1 MLSATRKTV
10 TQGLT
15 GAMMAILITA
25 TPTMA
30 QTEKDVIMMPPK
42 ANKIPHVMT
51 EHGDSRTDNYYWL
64 RDDARKDKQVIDYL
78 KAENAYTESVMA
90 AGKTLENTLYNE
102 MVERMAQNDASVPY
116 DYNGYTYQTIY
127 QEGKDFPIYQRKP
140 IGSDGEW
147 EILVDGNERAKGY
160 EFYQLGDLAISPDN
174 KRIAI
179 AEDKEGRRNYT
190 VAYKD
195 LTDKTW
201 QENVLTNISANLVWA
216 NDSQTLFYVD
226 KDPQT
231 LLPYQIYRHQYG
243 SDRKQDVKIF
253 EENDDRFYTW
263 MEKSKSED
271 YILVTIASSTTSTTS
286 EYRLIDANAPEKPM
300 VVFSPRQE
308 GREYYID
315 HFKGEF
321 YIRSNHES
329 ELYGLYK
336 TASIDAPWQTVIA
349 PQPEVD
355 LESFELF
362 NRWLVLEE
370 RKQGLV
376 SLRQIDWKT
385 GQSTNIIFDD
395 PVYMAW
401 LSVNPQA
408 DSEEL
413 RFGYTSMTTPS
424 STYQWNMQTKEKQLL
439 KQQEVKGFKHDLYE
453 SERIWVKA
461 QDGVE
466 VPVSLVYRKD
476 LFKKGEN
483 PILIYGYGSYGS
495 SIDPSFSSARLSL
508 LDRGFVYAI
517 VHVRGGGEL
526 GKRWYNQGKMEHKVN
541 SFTDFIDATKYL
553 INQGYGAPKHVYAM
567 GGSAGGLLMGA
578 VINMAPE
585 LYRGVVAQVPFV
597 DVLTT
602 MLDASIPLTTG
613 EYEEWGDPADKDV
626 YFRLKSYSPYD
637 NVEAKAYPHLLVT
650 TGLHDSQVQYW
661 EPAKW
666 VAKLRELKTDNNL
679 LLLETDMSAGHGGK
693 SGRFNRLRDT
703 AREYAFILMLEQP
716 DIYFKTQNIK

>member
-1 MLSATRKTV
+1 MLVATKKRMTLQLTSVIMALLISATPA
-10 TQGLT
+10 L
-15 GAMMAILITA
+15 
-25 TPTMA
+25 A
-30 QTEKDVIMMPPK
+30 QNQKDSLVMPPK
-42 ANKIPHVMT
+42 ANKVPHVMT
-51 EHGDSRTDNYYWL
+51 EHGDTRTDNYYWL
-64 RDDARKDKQVIDYL
+64 RDDSRKDPNVLDYL
-78 KAENAYTESVMA
+78 NAENAYTESVMKE
-90 AGKTLENTLYNE
+90 GKALEETLFNE
-102 MVERMAQNDASVPY
+102 MVSRMAQNDESVPY
-116 DYNGYTYQTIY
+116 IYNGYTYRTIY

-140 IGSDGEW
+140 VNSEGEW
-147 EILVDGNERAKGY
+147 EVLVDGNERAKGH
-160 EFYQLGDLAISPDN
+160 EFYQLGDLTISPDN

-179 AEDKEGRRNYT
+179 AEDKEGRRNYN

-195 LTDKTW
+195 LSDNTW
-201 QENVLTNISANLVWA
+201 KENVLTNISANLVWA
-216 NDSQTLFYVD
+216 NDSKTLFYVD

-243 SDRKQDVKIF
+243 TDRKQDVKIF

-263 MEKSKSED
+263 MGKSKSED
-271 YILVTIASSTTSTTS
+271 YILVSIESSTTSES
-286 EYRLIDANAPEKPM
+286 RLIDANAPEKPM
-300 VVFSPRQE
+300 VIFSARQE
-308 GREYYID
+308 GREYDID
-315 HFKGEF
+315 HFNGEF

-329 ELYGLYK
+329 ELFGLYK
-336 TASIDAPWQTVIA
+336 TVSIDKPWETVIA
-349 PQPEVD
+349 PQKEVD
-355 LESFELF
+355 LEGFDLF
-362 NRWLVLEE
+362 NRWLVVEE

-385 GQSTNIIFDD
+385 GQSTNVTFDD

-401 LSVNPQA
+401 LGFNPQA

-424 STYQWNMQTKEKQLL
+424 STYQWNMQTHQKQLL
-439 KQQEVKGFKHDLYE
+439 KQQEVKGFERNLYE

-495 SIDPSFSSARLSL
+495 SIDPSFSSPRLSL

-553 INQGYGAPKHVYAM
+553 IAKGYGAPKHVYAM

-578 VINMAPE
+578 VVNMAPE
-585 LYRGVVAQVPFV
+585 LYRGVVSQVPFV
-597 DVLTT
+597 DVVTT

-613 EYEEWGDPADKDV
+613 EYEEWGNPADKDV

-637 NVEAKAYPHLLVT
+637 NVVAKAYPHLLVT

-679 LLLETDMSAGHGGK
+679 LLLETNMSAGHGGK

-703 AREYAFILMLEQP
+703 AKEYAFILMLEQP
-716 DIYFKTQNIK
+716 EVYFKAQNIK

>member
-10 TQGLT
+10 TQRLT

-147 EILVDGNERAKGY
+147 EILVDGNERAKGH

-271 YILVTIASSTTSTTS
+271 YILVTIASSTTS

>member
-1 MLSATRKTV
+1 MLIATKKRMTLKLTSAIMALLISATPA
-10 TQGLT
+10 L
-15 GAMMAILITA
+15 
-25 TPTMA
+25 A
-30 QTEKDVIMMPPK
+30 QNQKDSLVMPPK
-42 ANKIPHVMT
+42 ANKVPHVMT
-51 EHGDSRTDNYYWL
+51 DHGDTRTDNYYWL
-64 RDDARKDKQVIDYL
+64 RDDSRKDPKVLDYL
-78 KAENAYTESVMA
+78 NAENAYTESVMKE
-90 AGKTLENTLYNE
+90 GKALEETLFNE
-102 MVERMAQNDASVPY
+102 MVSRMAQNDESVPY
-116 DYNGYTYQTIY
+116 IYNGYTYRTIY

-140 IGSDGEW
+140 VNSEGEW
-147 EILVDGNERAKGY
+147 EVLVDGNERAKGH
-160 EFYQLGDLAISPDN
+160 EFYQLGDLTISPDN

-179 AEDKEGRRNYT
+179 AEDKEGRRNYN
-190 VAYKD
+190 VAYKALSD
-195 LTDKTW
+195 NTW
-201 QENVLTNISANLVWA
+201 KENVLTNISANLVWA
-216 NDSQTLFYVD
+216 NDSKTLFYVD

-243 SDRKQDVKIF
+243 TDRKQDVKIF

-263 MEKSKSED
+263 IGKSKSED
-271 YILVTIASSTTSTTS
+271 YILVSIESSTTSES
-286 EYRLIDANAPEKPM
+286 RLIDANAPEKPM
-300 VVFSPRQE
+300 VIFSARQE
-308 GREYYID
+308 GREYDID
-315 HFKGEF
+315 HFNGEF

-329 ELYGLYK
+329 ELFGLYK
-336 TASIDAPWQTVIA
+336 TASIDKPWETVIA
-349 PQPEVD
+349 PQKEVD
-355 LESFELF
+355 LEGFDLF
-362 NRWLVLEE
+362 NRWLVVEE

-385 GQSTNIIFDD
+385 GQSTNVTFDD

-401 LSVNPQA
+401 LGFNPQA

-424 STYQWNMQTKEKQLL
+424 STYQWNMQTHQKQLL
-439 KQQEVKGFKHDLYE
+439 KQQEVKGFERDLYE

-495 SIDPSFSSARLSL
+495 SIDPSFSSPRLSL
-508 LDRGFVYAI
+508 LDRGFVYAL

-541 SFTDFIDATKYL
+541 TFTDFIDATKYL
-553 INQGYGAPKHVYAM
+553 IAEGYGAPKHVYAM

-578 VINMAPE
+578 VVNMAPE
-585 LYRGVVAQVPFV
+585 LYRGVVSQVPFV

-613 EYEEWGDPADKDV
+613 EYEEWGNPADKDV

-637 NVEAKAYPHLLVT
+637 NVVAKAYPHLLVT

-679 LLLETDMSAGHGGK
+679 LLLDTNMSAGHGGK

-703 AREYAFILMLEQP
+703 AKEYAFILMLEQP
-716 DIYFKTQNIK
+716 EVYFKAQNIK

>member
-1 MLSATRKTV
+1 MLIATKKRMTLKLTSAIMALLISATPA
-10 TQGLT
+10 L
-15 GAMMAILITA
+15 
-25 TPTMA
+25 A
-30 QTEKDVIMMPPK
+30 QNQKDSLVMPPK

-51 EHGDSRTDNYYWL
+51 AHGDTRTDNYYWL
-64 RDDARKDKQVIDYL
+64 RDDSRKDPKVFDYL
-78 KAENAYTESVMA
+78 NAENAYTESVMKEGNA
-90 AGKTLENTLYNE
+90 LEETLFNE
-102 MVERMAQNDASVPY
+102 MVSRMAQNDESVPY
-116 DYNGYTYQTIY
+116 IYNGYTYRTIY
-127 QEGKDFPIYQRKP
+127 QEGNDFPIYQRKP
-140 IGSDGEW
+140 VNSEGEW
-147 EILVDGNERAKGY
+147 EVLVDGNERAKGH
-160 EFYQLGDLAISPDN
+160 EFYQLGDLTISPDN

-179 AEDKEGRRNYT
+179 AEDKEGRRNYN

-195 LTDKTW
+195 LSDNAWK
-201 QENVLTNISANLVWA
+201 ENVLTNISANLVWA
-216 NDSQTLFYVD
+216 NDSKTLFYVD

-243 SDRKQDVKIF
+243 TDRKQDVKIF

-263 MEKSKSED
+263 MGKSKSED
-271 YILVTIASSTTSTTS
+271 YILVSIESSTTSES
-286 EYRLIDANAPEKPM
+286 RLIDANAPEKPM
-300 VVFSPRQE
+300 VVFSARQE
-308 GREYYID
+308 GREYDID
-315 HFKGEF
+315 HFNGEF

-329 ELYGLYK
+329 ELFGLYK
-336 TASIDAPWQTVIA
+336 TASIDKPWETVIA
-349 PQPEVD
+349 PQKDVD
-355 LESFELF
+355 LEGFDLF
-362 NRWLVLEE
+362 NRWLVVEE

-385 GQSTNIIFDD
+385 GQSTYVTFDD

-401 LSVNPQA
+401 LGFNPQA

-424 STYQWNMQTKEKQLL
+424 STYQWDMQTHQKQLL
-439 KQQEVKGFKHDLYE
+439 KQQEVKGFERDLYE

-495 SIDPSFSSARLSL
+495 SIDPSFSSPRLSL

-541 SFTDFIDATKYL
+541 TFTDFIDATKYL
-553 INQGYGAPKHVYAM
+553 IAKGYGAPKHVYAM

-578 VINMAPE
+578 VVNMAPE
-585 LYRGVVAQVPFV
+585 LYRGVVSQVPFV
-597 DVLTT
+597 DVVTT

-613 EYEEWGDPADKDV
+613 EYEEWGDPADKEV

-637 NVEAKAYPHLLVT
+637 NVVAKDYPHLLVT

-679 LLLETDMSAGHGGK
+679 LLLDTNMSAGHGGK

-703 AREYAFILMLEQP
+703 AKEYAFILMLEQP
-716 DIYFKTQNIK
+716 DVYFKTQNIK

>member
-1 MLSATRKTV
+1 MLIATKKWMTLKLTSAIMALVISATPA
-10 TQGLT
+10 L
-15 GAMMAILITA
+15 
-25 TPTMA
+25 A
-30 QTEKDVIMMPPK
+30 QNQKDSLVMPPK
-42 ANKIPHVMT
+42 ANKVPHVMT
-51 EHGDSRTDNYYWL
+51 DHGDTRTDNYYWL
-64 RDDARKDKQVIDYL
+64 RDDSRKDPKVLDYL
-78 KAENAYTESVMA
+78 NAENAYTESVMKE
-90 AGKTLENTLYNE
+90 GKALEETLFNE
-102 MVERMAQNDASVPY
+102 MVSRMAQNDESVPY
-116 DYNGYTYQTIY
+116 IYNGYTYRTIY

-140 IGSDGEW
+140 VNSEGEW
-147 EILVDGNERAKGY
+147 EVLVDGNERAKGH
-160 EFYQLGDLAISPDN
+160 EFYQLGDLTISPDN

-179 AEDKEGRRNYT
+179 AEDKEGRRNYN

-195 LTDKTW
+195 LSDNAWK
-201 QENVLTNISANLVWA
+201 ENVLTNISANLVWA
-216 NDSQTLFYVD
+216 NDSKTLFYVD

-243 SDRKQDVKIF
+243 TDRKQDVKIF

-263 MEKSKSED
+263 MGKSKSED
-271 YILVTIASSTTSTTS
+271 YILVSIESSTTSES
-286 EYRLIDANAPEKPM
+286 RLIDANEPEKPM
-300 VVFSPRQE
+300 VIFSARQE
-308 GREYYID
+308 GREYDID
-315 HFKGEF
+315 HFNGEF

-329 ELYGLYK
+329 ELFGLYK
-336 TASIDAPWQTVIA
+336 TASIDKPWETVIA
-349 PQPEVD
+349 PQKEVD
-355 LESFELF
+355 LEGFDLF
-362 NRWLVLEE
+362 NRWLVVEE

-385 GQSTNIIFDD
+385 GQSTNVTFDD

-401 LSVNPQA
+401 LGFNPQA

-424 STYQWNMQTKEKQLL
+424 STYQWNMQTHQKQLL
-439 KQQEVKGFKHDLYE
+439 KQQEVKGFERNLYE

-461 QDGVE
+461 QDGVD

-495 SIDPSFSSARLSL
+495 SIDPSFSSPRLSL

-541 SFTDFIDATKYL
+541 TFTDFIDATKYL
-553 INQGYGAPKHVYAM
+553 IAKGYGAPKHVYAM

-578 VINMAPE
+578 VVNMAPE
-585 LYRGVVAQVPFV
+585 LYRGVVSQVPFV
-597 DVLTT
+597 DVVTT

-613 EYEEWGDPADKDV
+613 EYEEWGNPADKDV

-637 NVEAKAYPHLLVT
+637 NVVAKAYPHLLVT

-679 LLLETDMSAGHGGK
+679 LLLETNMSAGHGGK

-703 AREYAFILMLEQP
+703 AKEYAFILMLEQP
-716 DIYFKTQNIK
+716 EVYFKAQNIK

>member
-1 MLSATRKTV
+1 MLVATKKRMTLQLTSVIMALLISATPA
-10 TQGLT
+10 L
-15 GAMMAILITA
+15 
-25 TPTMA
+25 A
-30 QTEKDVIMMPPK
+30 QNQKDSLVMPPK
-42 ANKIPHVMT
+42 ANKVPHVMT
-51 EHGDSRTDNYYWL
+51 EHGDTRTDNYYWL
-64 RDDARKDKQVIDYL
+64 RDDSRKDPNVLDYL
-78 KAENAYTESVMA
+78 NAENAYTESVMKE
-90 AGKTLENTLYNE
+90 GKALEETLFNE
-102 MVERMAQNDASVPY
+102 MVSRMAQNDESVPY
-116 DYNGYTYQTIY
+116 IYNGYTYRTIY

-140 IGSDGEW
+140 VNSEGEW
-147 EILVDGNERAKGY
+147 EVLVDGNERAKGH
-160 EFYQLGDLAISPDN
+160 EFYQLGDLTISPDN

-179 AEDKEGRRNYT
+179 AEDKEGRRNYN

-195 LTDKTW
+195 LSDNTW
-201 QENVLTNISANLVWA
+201 KENVLTNISANLVWA
-216 NDSQTLFYVD
+216 NDSKTLFYVD

-243 SDRKQDVKIF
+243 TDRKQDVKIF

-263 MEKSKSED
+263 MGKSKSED
-271 YILVTIASSTTSTTS
+271 YILVSIESSTTSES
-286 EYRLIDANAPEKPM
+286 RLIDANAPEKPM
-300 VVFSPRQE
+300 VIFSARQE
-308 GREYYID
+308 GREYDID
-315 HFKGEF
+315 HFNGEF

-329 ELYGLYK
+329 ELFGLYK
-336 TASIDAPWQTVIA
+336 TASIDKPWETVIA
-349 PQPEVD
+349 PQKEVD
-355 LESFELF
+355 LEGFDLF
-362 NRWLVLEE
+362 NRWLVVEE

-385 GQSTNIIFDD
+385 GQSTNVTFDD

-401 LSVNPQA
+401 LGFNPQA

-424 STYQWNMQTKEKQLL
+424 STYQWNMQTHQKQLL
-439 KQQEVKGFKHDLYE
+439 KQQEVKGFERNLYE

-495 SIDPSFSSARLSL
+495 SIDPSFSSPRLSL

-541 SFTDFIDATKYL
+541 TFTDFIDATKYL
-553 INQGYGAPKHVYAM
+553 IAKGYGAPKHVYAM
-567 GGSAGGLLMGA
+567 GGSAGGLLMG
-578 VINMAPE
+578 VVVNMAPE
-585 LYRGVVAQVPFV
+585 LYRGVVSQVPFV
-597 DVLTT
+597 DVVTT

-613 EYEEWGDPADKDV
+613 EYEEWGNPADKDV

-637 NVEAKAYPHLLVT
+637 NVVAKAYPHLLVT

-679 LLLETDMSAGHGGK
+679 LLLETNMSAGHGGK

-703 AREYAFILMLEQP
+703 AKEYAFILMLEQP
-716 DIYFKTQNIK
+716 EVYFKAQNIK

>member
-1 MLSATRKTV
+1 MLVATKKRMTLQLTSAIIALLISTTPALAQNQKDSLV
-10 TQGLT
+10 T
-15 GAMMAILITA
+15 
-25 TPTMA
+25 
-30 QTEKDVIMMPPK
+30 PPK
-42 ANKIPHVMT
+42 ANKVPHVMT
-51 EHGDSRTDNYYWL
+51 EHGDTRTDNYYWL
-64 RDDARKDKQVIDYL
+64 RDDSRKDPKVLDYL
-78 KAENAYTESVMA
+78 NAENAYTESVMKE
-90 AGKTLENTLYNE
+90 GKALEETLFNE
-102 MVERMAQNDASVPY
+102 MVSRMAQNDESVPY
-116 DYNGYTYQTIY
+116 IYNGYTYRTIY

-140 IGSDGEW
+140 VNSESEW
-147 EILVDGNERAKGY
+147 EVLVDGNERAKGH
-160 EFYQLGDLAISPDN
+160 EFYQLGDLTISPDN
-174 KRIAI
+174 RRIAI
-179 AEDKEGRRNYT
+179 AEDKEGRRNYN

-195 LTDKTW
+195 LSDNTW
-201 QENVLTNISANLVWA
+201 KENVLTNISANLVWA
-216 NDSQTLFYVD
+216 NDSKTLFYVD

-243 SDRKQDVKIF
+243 TDRKQDVKIF

-263 MEKSKSED
+263 MGKSKSED
-271 YILVTIASSTTSTTS
+271 YILVSIESSTTSES
-286 EYRLIDANAPEKPM
+286 RLIDANAPEKPM
-300 VVFSPRQE
+300 VIFSARQE
-308 GREYYID
+308 GREYDID
-315 HFKGEF
+315 HFNGEF

-329 ELYGLYK
+329 ELFGLYK
-336 TASIDAPWQTVIA
+336 TASIDKPWKTVIA
-349 PQPEVD
+349 PQKDVD
-355 LESFELF
+355 LEGFDLF
-362 NRWLVLEE
+362 NRWLVVEE

-385 GQSTNIIFDD
+385 GQSTNVTFDD

-401 LSVNPQA
+401 LGFNPQA

-424 STYQWNMQTKEKQLL
+424 STYQWNMQTHQKKLL
-439 KQQEVKGFKHDLYE
+439 KQQEVKGFERDLYE

-495 SIDPSFSSARLSL
+495 SIDPSFSSPRLSL

-541 SFTDFIDATKYL
+541 TFTDFIDATKYL
-553 INQGYGAPKHVYAM
+553 IAEGYGAPKHVYAM

-578 VINMAPE
+578 VVNMAPE
-585 LYRGVVAQVPFV
+585 LYRGVVSQVPFV
-597 DVLTT
+597 DVVTT

-613 EYEEWGDPADKDV
+613 EYEEWGNPADKDV

-637 NVEAKAYPHLLVT
+637 NVVAKAYPHLLVT

-679 LLLETDMSAGHGGK
+679 LLLDTNMSAGHGGK

-703 AREYAFILMLEQP
+703 AKEYAFILMLEQP
-716 DIYFKTQNIK
+716 EVYFKTQNIK

>member
-1 MLSATRKTV
+1 MLIATKKWMTLKLTSAIMALLISATPA
-10 TQGLT
+10 L
-15 GAMMAILITA
+15 
-25 TPTMA
+25 A
-30 QTEKDVIMMPPK
+30 QNQKDSLVMPPK
-42 ANKIPHVMT
+42 ANKVPHVMT
-51 EHGDSRTDNYYWL
+51 DHGDTRTDNYYWL
-64 RDDARKDKQVIDYL
+64 RDDSRKDPKVLDYL
-78 KAENAYTESVMA
+78 NAENAYTESVMKE
-90 AGKTLENTLYNE
+90 GKALEETLFNE
-102 MVERMAQNDASVPY
+102 MVSRMAQNDESVPY
-116 DYNGYTYQTIY
+116 IYNGYTYRTIY

-140 IGSDGEW
+140 VNSEGEW
-147 EILVDGNERAKGY
+147 EVLVDGNERAKGH
-160 EFYQLGDLAISPDN
+160 EFYQLGDLTISPDN

-179 AEDKEGRRNYT
+179 AEDKEGRRNYN

-195 LTDKTW
+195 LSDNTW
-201 QENVLTNISANLVWA
+201 KENVLTNISANLVWA
-216 NDSQTLFYVD
+216 NDSKTLFYVD

-243 SDRKQDVKIF
+243 TDRKQDVKIF

-263 MEKSKSED
+263 MGKSKSED
-271 YILVTIASSTTSTTS
+271 YILVSIESSTTSES
-286 EYRLIDANAPEKPM
+286 RLIDANAPEKPM
-300 VVFSPRQE
+300 VIFSARQE
-308 GREYYID
+308 GREYDID
-315 HFKGEF
+315 HFNGEF

-329 ELYGLYK
+329 ELFGLYK
-336 TASIDAPWQTVIA
+336 TASIDKPWETVIA
-349 PQPEVD
+349 PQKDVD
-355 LESFELF
+355 LEGFDLF
-362 NRWLVLEE
+362 NRWLVVEE

-385 GQSTNIIFDD
+385 GQSTNVTFDD

-401 LSVNPQA
+401 LGFNPQA

-424 STYQWNMQTKEKQLL
+424 STYQWNMQTHQKQLL
-439 KQQEVKGFKHDLYE
+439 KQQEVKGFERDLYE
-453 SERIWVKA
+453 SERTWVKA

-495 SIDPSFSSARLSL
+495 SIDPSFSSPRLSL

-541 SFTDFIDATKYL
+541 TFTDFIDATKYL
-553 INQGYGAPKHVYAM
+553 IANGYGAPKHVYAM

-578 VINMAPE
+578 VVNMAPE
-585 LYRGVVAQVPFV
+585 LYCGVVSQVPFV
-597 DVLTT
+597 DVVTT

-613 EYEEWGDPADKDV
+613 EYEEWGNPADKEV

-637 NVEAKAYPHLLVT
+637 NVVAKAYPHLLVT

-679 LLLETDMSAGHGGK
+679 LLLDTNMSAGHGGK

-703 AREYAFILMLEQP
+703 AKEYAFILMLEQP
-716 DIYFKTQNIK
+716 EVYFKAQNIK

>member
-51 EHGDSRTDNYYWL
+51 DHGDSRTDNYYWL

-147 EILVDGNERAKGY
+147 EILVDGNERAKGH

-271 YILVTIASSTTSTTS
+271 YILVTIASSTTS

-370 RKQGLV
+370 RKQGLE

>member
-51 EHGDSRTDNYYWL
+51 DHGDSRTDNYYWL

-147 EILVDGNERAKGY
+147 EILVDGNERAKGH

-271 YILVTIASSTTSTTS
+271 YILVTIASSTTS

-336 TASIDAPWQTVIA
+336 TASIDVPWQTVIA

>member
-1 MLSATRKTV
+1 MLIATKKRMTLKLTSAIMALLISATPA
-10 TQGLT
+10 L
-15 GAMMAILITA
+15 
-25 TPTMA
+25 A
-30 QTEKDVIMMPPK
+30 QNQKDSLVMPPK
-42 ANKIPHVMT
+42 ANKVPHVMT
-51 EHGDSRTDNYYWL
+51 DHGDTRTDNYYWL
-64 RDDARKDKQVIDYL
+64 RDDSRKDPKVLDYL
-78 KAENAYTESVMA
+78 NAENAYTESVMKE
-90 AGKTLENTLYNE
+90 GKALEETLFNE
-102 MVERMAQNDASVPY
+102 MVSRMAQNDESVPY
-116 DYNGYTYQTIY
+116 IYNGYTYRTIY

-140 IGSDGEW
+140 VNSEGEW
-147 EILVDGNERAKGY
+147 EVLVDGNERAKGH
-160 EFYQLGDLAISPDN
+160 EFYQLGDLTISPDN

-179 AEDKEGRRNYT
+179 AEDKEGRRNYN
-190 VAYKD
+190 VAYKALSD
-195 LTDKTW
+195 NTW
-201 QENVLTNISANLVWA
+201 KENVLTNISANLVWA
-216 NDSQTLFYVD
+216 NDSKTLFYVD

-243 SDRKQDVKIF
+243 TDRKQDVKIF

-263 MEKSKSED
+263 MGKSKSED
-271 YILVTIASSTTSTTS
+271 YILVSIESSTTSES
-286 EYRLIDANAPEKPM
+286 RLIDANAPEKPM
-300 VVFSPRQE
+300 VIFSARQE
-308 GREYYID
+308 GREYDID
-315 HFKGEF
+315 HFNGEF

-329 ELYGLYK
+329 ELFGLYK
-336 TASIDAPWQTVIA
+336 TSSIDKPWETVIA
-349 PQPEVD
+349 PQKEVD
-355 LESFELF
+355 LEGFDLF
-362 NRWLVLEE
+362 NRWLVVEE

-385 GQSTNIIFDD
+385 GQSTNVTFDD

-401 LSVNPQA
+401 LGFNPQA

-424 STYQWNMQTKEKQLL
+424 STYQWNMQTHQKQLL
-439 KQQEVKGFKHDLYE
+439 KQQEVKGFERDLYE

-495 SIDPSFSSARLSL
+495 SIDPSFSSPRLSL
-508 LDRGFVYAI
+508 LDRGFVYAL

-541 SFTDFIDATKYL
+541 TFTDFIDATKYL
-553 INQGYGAPKHVYAM
+553 IAEGYGAPKHVYAM

-578 VINMAPE
+578 VVNMAPE
-585 LYRGVVAQVPFV
+585 LYRGVVSQVPFV

-613 EYEEWGDPADKDV
+613 EYEEWGNPADKDV

-637 NVEAKAYPHLLVT
+637 NVVAKAYPHLLVT

-679 LLLETDMSAGHGGK
+679 LLLDTNMSAGHGGK

-703 AREYAFILMLEQP
+703 AKEYAFILMLEQP
-716 DIYFKTQNIK
+716 EVYFKAQNIK

>member
-1 MLSATRKTV
+1 MLIATKKRMTLKLTSAIMALLISATPV
-10 TQGLT
+10 L
-15 GAMMAILITA
+15 
-25 TPTMA
+25 A
-30 QTEKDVIMMPPK
+30 QNQKDSLVMPPK
-42 ANKIPHVMT
+42 ANKVPHVMT
-51 EHGDSRTDNYYWL
+51 DHGDTRTDNYYWL
-64 RDDARKDKQVIDYL
+64 RDDSRKDPNVLDYL
-78 KAENAYTESVMA
+78 NAENAYTESVMKE
-90 AGKTLENTLYNE
+90 GKALEETLFNE
-102 MVERMAQNDASVPY
+102 MVSRMAQNDESVPY
-116 DYNGYTYQTIY
+116 IYNGYTYRTIY

-140 IGSDGEW
+140 VNSEGEW
-147 EILVDGNERAKGY
+147 EVLVDGNERAKGH
-160 EFYQLGDLAISPDN
+160 EFYQLGDLTISPDN

-179 AEDKEGRRNYT
+179 AEDKEGRRNYN

-195 LTDKTW
+195 LSDNTW
-201 QENVLTNISANLVWA
+201 KENVLTNISANLVWA
-216 NDSQTLFYVD
+216 NDSKTLFYVD

-243 SDRKQDVKIF
+243 TDRKQDVKIF

-263 MEKSKSED
+263 MGKSKSED
-271 YILVTIASSTTSTTS
+271 YILVSIESSTTSES
-286 EYRLIDANAPEKPM
+286 RLIDANAPEKPM
-300 VVFSPRQE
+300 VIFSARQE
-308 GREYYID
+308 GREYDID
-315 HFKGEF
+315 HFNGEF

-329 ELYGLYK
+329 ELFGLYK
-336 TASIDAPWQTVIA
+336 TASIDKPWETVIA
-349 PQPEVD
+349 PQKEVD
-355 LESFELF
+355 LEGFDLF
-362 NRWLVLEE
+362 NRWLVVEE

-385 GQSTNIIFDD
+385 GQSTNVTFDD

-401 LSVNPQA
+401 LGFNPQA

-424 STYQWNMQTKEKQLL
+424 STYQWNMQTHQKQLL
-439 KQQEVKGFKHDLYE
+439 KQQEVKGFERDLYE

-461 QDGVE
+461 QDGVD

-495 SIDPSFSSARLSL
+495 SIDPSFSSPRLSL

-541 SFTDFIDATKYL
+541 TFTDFIDATKYL
-553 INQGYGAPKHVYAM
+553 IAKGYGAPKHVYAM

-578 VINMAPE
+578 VVNMAPE
-585 LYRGVVAQVPFV
+585 LYRGVVSQVPFV
-597 DVLTT
+597 DVVTT

-613 EYEEWGDPADKDV
+613 EYEEWGNPADKDV

-637 NVEAKAYPHLLVT
+637 NVVAKAYPHLLVT

-679 LLLETDMSAGHGGK
+679 LLLDTNMSAGHGGK

-703 AREYAFILMLEQP
+703 AKEYAFILMLEQP
-716 DIYFKTQNIK
+716 EVYFKAQNIK

>member
-51 EHGDSRTDNYYWL
+51 EHGDTRTDNYYWL

-147 EILVDGNERAKGY
+147 EILVDGNERAKGH

-271 YILVTIASSTTSTTS
+271 YILVTIASSTTS

>member
-147 EILVDGNERAKGY
+147 KILVDGNERAKGY

-271 YILVTIASSTTSTTS
+271 YILVTIASSTTS

>member
-1 MLSATRKTV
+1 MLIATKKRMTLKLTSAIIALLISATPV
-10 TQGLT
+10 L
-15 GAMMAILITA
+15 
-25 TPTMA
+25 A
-30 QTEKDVIMMPPK
+30 QNQKDSLVMPPK
-42 ANKIPHVMT
+42 ANKVPHVMT
-51 EHGDSRTDNYYWL
+51 EHGDTRTDNYYWL
-64 RDDARKDKQVIDYL
+64 RDDSRKDPKVLDYL
-78 KAENAYTESVMA
+78 NAENAYTESVMKE
-90 AGKTLENTLYNE
+90 GKALEETLFNE
-102 MVERMAQNDASVPY
+102 MVSRMAQNDESVPY
-116 DYNGYTYQTIY
+116 IYNGYTYRTIY

-140 IGSDGEW
+140 VNSDSEW
-147 EILVDGNERAKGY
+147 EVLVDGNERAKGH
-160 EFYQLGDLAISPDN
+160 EFYQLGDLTISPDN

-179 AEDKEGRRNYT
+179 AEDKEGRRNYN

-195 LTDKTW
+195 LSDNTW
-201 QENVLTNISANLVWA
+201 KENVLTHISANLVWA
-216 NDSQTLFYVD
+216 NDSKTLFYVD

-243 SDRKQDVKIF
+243 TDRKQDIKIF

-263 MEKSKSED
+263 ISKSKSED
-271 YILVTIASSTTSTTS
+271 YILVSIESSTTSES
-286 EYRLIDANAPEKPM
+286 RLIDANAPEKPM
-300 VVFSPRQE
+300 VIFSARQE
-308 GREYYID
+308 GREYDID
-315 HFKGEF
+315 HFNGEF

-329 ELYGLYK
+329 ELFGLYK
-336 TASIDAPWQTVIA
+336 TASIDKPWETVIA
-349 PQPEVD
+349 PQKEVD
-355 LESFELF
+355 LEGFDLF
-362 NRWLVLEE
+362 NRWLVVEE

-385 GQSTNIIFDD
+385 GQSTYVTFDD

-401 LSVNPQA
+401 LGFNPQA

-424 STYQWNMQTKEKQLL
+424 STYQWNMQTHQKQLL
-439 KQQEVKGFKHDLYE
+439 KQQEVKGFERDLYE

-495 SIDPSFSSARLSL
+495 SIDPSFSSPRLSL

-541 SFTDFIDATKYL
+541 TFTDFIDATNDL
-553 INQGYGAPKHVYAM
+553 IAKGYGAPKHVYAM

-578 VINMAPE
+578 VVNMAPE
-585 LYRGVVAQVPFV
+585 LYRGVVSQVPFV

-613 EYEEWGDPADKDV
+613 EYEEWGNPADKEV

-637 NVEAKAYPHLLVT
+637 NVVAKAYPHLLVT

-679 LLLETDMSAGHGGK
+679 LLLDTNMSAGHGGK

-703 AREYAFILMLEQP
+703 AKEYAFILMLEQP
-716 DIYFKTQNIK
+716 EV

>member
-1 MLSATRKTV
+1 
-10 TQGLT
+10 
-15 GAMMAILITA
+15 
-25 TPTMA
+25 
-30 QTEKDVIMMPPK
+30 MPPK
-42 ANKIPHVMT
+42 ANKVPHVMT
-51 EHGDSRTDNYYWL
+51 DHGDTRTDNYYWL
-64 RDDARKDKQVIDYL
+64 RDDSRKDPNVLDYL
-78 KAENAYTESVMA
+78 NAENAYTESVMKE
-90 AGKTLENTLYNE
+90 GKALEETLFNE
-102 MVERMAQNDASVPY
+102 MVSRMAQNDESVPY
-116 DYNGYTYQTIY
+116 IYNGYTYRTIY

-140 IGSDGEW
+140 VNSEGEW
-147 EILVDGNERAKGY
+147 EVLVDGNERAKGH
-160 EFYQLGDLAISPDN
+160 EFYQLGDLTISPDN

-179 AEDKEGRRNYT
+179 AEDKEGRRNYN

-195 LTDKTW
+195 LSDNTW
-201 QENVLTNISANLVWA
+201 KENVLTNISANLVWA
-216 NDSQTLFYVD
+216 NDSKTLFYVD

-243 SDRKQDVKIF
+243 TDRKQDVKIF

-263 MEKSKSED
+263 MGKSKSKD
-271 YILVTIASSTTSTTS
+271 YILVSIESSTTSES
-286 EYRLIDANAPEKPM
+286 RLIDANSPEKPM
-300 VVFSPRQE
+300 VIFSARQD
-308 GREYYID
+308 GREYDID
-315 HFKGEF
+315 HFNGEF

-329 ELYGLYK
+329 ELFGLYK
-336 TASIDAPWQTVIA
+336 TSSIDKPWETVIA
-349 PQPEVD
+349 PQKDVD
-355 LESFELF
+355 LEGFDLF
-362 NRWLVLEE
+362 NRWLVVEE

-385 GQSTNIIFDD
+385 GQSTNVTFDD

-401 LSVNPQA
+401 LGFNPQA

-424 STYQWNMQTKEKQLL
+424 STYQWNMQTHQKQLL
-439 KQQEVKGFKHDLYE
+439 KQQEVKGFERDLYE

-495 SIDPSFSSARLSL
+495 SIDPSFSSPRLSL

-541 SFTDFIDATKYL
+541 TFTDFIDATKYL
-553 INQGYGAPKHVYAM
+553 IAKGYGAPKHVYAM

-578 VINMAPE
+578 VVNMAPE
-585 LYRGVVAQVPFV
+585 LYRGVVSQVPFV
-597 DVLTT
+597 DVVTT

-613 EYEEWGDPADKDV
+613 EYEEWGNPADKDV

-637 NVEAKAYPHLLVT
+637 NVVAKAYPHLLVT

-679 LLLETDMSAGHGGK
+679 LLLDTNMSAGHGGK

-703 AREYAFILMLEQP
+703 AKEYAFILMLEQP
-716 DIYFKTQNIK
+716 EVYFKAQNIK

>member
-51 EHGDSRTDNYYWL
+51 EHGDTRTDNYYWL

-78 KAENAYTESVMA
+78 NAENAYTESVMV

-147 EILVDGNERAKGY
+147 EILVDGNERAKGH

-195 LTDKTW
+195 LTDNKW

-271 YILVTIASSTTSTTS
+271 YILVTIASSTTS

-300 VVFSPRQE
+300 VIFSPRQE

-424 STYQWNMQTKEKQLL
+424 STYQWNMQNKEKQLL

-679 LLLETDMSAGHGGK
+679 LLLETNMSAGHGGK

-703 AREYAFILMLEQP
+703 AREYSFILMLEQP

>member
-51 EHGDSRTDNYYWL
+51 EHGDTRTDNYYWL

-78 KAENAYTESVMA
+78 NAENAYTESVMA

-102 MVERMAQNDASVPY
+102 MVERMAQNDVSVPY

-140 IGSDGEW
+140 IGSDGKW
-147 EILVDGNERAKGY
+147 EILVDGNERAKGH

-179 AEDKEGRRNYT
+179 AEDKEGHRNYT

-271 YILVTIASSTTSTTS
+271 YILVTIASSTTS

-349 PQPEVD
+349 PQSEVD

>member
-1 MLSATRKTV
+1 MLIATKKRMTLKLTSAIMALLISATPA
-10 TQGLT
+10 L
-15 GAMMAILITA
+15 
-25 TPTMA
+25 A
-30 QTEKDVIMMPPK
+30 QNQKDSLVMPPK
-42 ANKIPHVMT
+42 ANKVPHVMT
-51 EHGDSRTDNYYWL
+51 DHGDTRTDNYYWL
-64 RDDARKDKQVIDYL
+64 RDDSRKDPKVLDYL
-78 KAENAYTESVMA
+78 NAENAYTESVMKE
-90 AGKTLENTLYNE
+90 GKALEETLFNE
-102 MVERMAQNDASVPY
+102 MVSRMAQNDESVPY
-116 DYNGYTYQTIY
+116 IYNGYTYRTIY

-140 IGSDGEW
+140 VNSEGEW
-147 EILVDGNERAKGY
+147 EVLVDGNERAKGH
-160 EFYQLGDLAISPDN
+160 EFYQLGDLTISPDN

-179 AEDKEGRRNYT
+179 AEDKEGRRNYN

-195 LTDKTW
+195 LSDNTW
-201 QENVLTNISANLVWA
+201 EENVLTNISANLVWA
-216 NDSQTLFYVD
+216 NDSNTLFYVD

-243 SDRKQDVKIF
+243 TDRKQDIKIF

-263 MEKSKSED
+263 MGKSKSED
-271 YILVTIASSTTSTTS
+271 YILVSIESSTTSES
-286 EYRLIDANAPEKPM
+286 RLIDANAPEKPM
-300 VVFSPRQE
+300 VIFSARQE
-308 GREYYID
+308 GREYDID
-315 HFKGEF
+315 HFNGEF

-329 ELYGLYK
+329 ELFGLYK
-336 TASIDAPWQTVIA
+336 TASIDKPWETVIA
-349 PQPEVD
+349 PQKDVD
-355 LESFELF
+355 LEGFDLF
-362 NRWLVLEE
+362 NRWLVVEE

-385 GQSTNIIFDD
+385 GQSTNVTFDD

-401 LSVNPQA
+401 LGFNPQA

-424 STYQWNMQTKEKQLL
+424 STYQWNMQTHQKQLL
-439 KQQEVKGFKHDLYE
+439 KQQEVKGFERDLYE
-453 SERIWVKA
+453 SERTWVKA

-495 SIDPSFSSARLSL
+495 SIDPSFSSPRLSL

-541 SFTDFIDATKYL
+541 TFTDFIDATKYL
-553 INQGYGAPKHVYAM
+553 IAEGYGAPKHVYAM

-578 VINMAPE
+578 VVNMAPE
-585 LYRGVVAQVPFV
+585 LYCGVVSQVPFV
-597 DVLTT
+597 DVVTT

-613 EYEEWGDPADKDV
+613 EYEEWGNPADKDV

-637 NVEAKAYPHLLVT
+637 NVVAKAYPHLLVT

-679 LLLETDMSAGHGGK
+679 LLLDTNMSAGHGGK

-703 AREYAFILMLEQP
+703 AKEYAFILMLEQP
-716 DIYFKTQNIK
+716 EVYFKAQNIK

>member
-1 MLSATRKTV
+1 MLFATKKRMTLQLTSAIIALLISTTPALAQNQKDSLV
-10 TQGLT
+10 T
-15 GAMMAILITA
+15 
-25 TPTMA
+25 
-30 QTEKDVIMMPPK
+30 PPK
-42 ANKIPHVMT
+42 ANKVPHVMT
-51 EHGDSRTDNYYWL
+51 EHGDTRTDNYYWL
-64 RDDARKDKQVIDYL
+64 RDDSRKDPKVLDYL
-78 KAENAYTESVMA
+78 NAENAYTESVMKE
-90 AGKTLENTLYNE
+90 GKALEETLFNE
-102 MVERMAQNDASVPY
+102 MVSRMAQNDESVPY
-116 DYNGYTYQTIY
+116 IYNGYTYRTIY

-140 IGSDGEW
+140 VNSESEW
-147 EILVDGNERAKGY
+147 EVLVDGNERAKGH
-160 EFYQLGDLAISPDN
+160 EFYQLGDLTISPDN

-179 AEDKEGRRNYT
+179 AEDKEGRRNYN

-195 LTDKTW
+195 LSDNTW
-201 QENVLTNISANLVWA
+201 KENVLTNISANLVWA
-216 NDSQTLFYVD
+216 NDSKTLFYVD

-243 SDRKQDVKIF
+243 TDRKQDVKIF

-263 MEKSKSED
+263 MGKSKSED
-271 YILVTIASSTTSTTS
+271 YILVSIESSTTSES
-286 EYRLIDANAPEKPM
+286 RLIDANAPEKPM
-300 VVFSPRQE
+300 VIFSARQE
-308 GREYYID
+308 GREYDID
-315 HFKGEF
+315 HFNGEF

-329 ELYGLYK
+329 ELFGLYK
-336 TASIDAPWQTVIA
+336 TASIDKPWKTVIA
-349 PQPEVD
+349 PQKDVD
-355 LESFELF
+355 LEGFDLF
-362 NRWLVLEE
+362 NRWLVVEE

-385 GQSTNIIFDD
+385 GQSTNVTFDD

-401 LSVNPQA
+401 LGFNPQA

-424 STYQWNMQTKEKQLL
+424 STYQWNMQTHQKKLL
-439 KQQEVKGFKHDLYE
+439 KQQEVKGFERDLYE

-495 SIDPSFSSARLSL
+495 SIDPSFSSPRLSL

-541 SFTDFIDATKYL
+541 TFTDFIDATKYL
-553 INQGYGAPKHVYAM
+553 IAEGYGAPKHVYAM

-578 VINMAPE
+578 VVNMAPE
-585 LYRGVVAQVPFV
+585 LYRGVVSQVPFV
-597 DVLTT
+597 DVVTT

-613 EYEEWGDPADKDV
+613 EYEEWGNPADKDV

-637 NVEAKAYPHLLVT
+637 NVVAKAYPHLLVT

-679 LLLETDMSAGHGGK
+679 LLLDTNMSAGHGGK

-703 AREYAFILMLEQP
+703 AKEYAFILMLEQP
-716 DIYFKTQNIK
+716 EVYFKTQNIK

>member
-51 EHGDSRTDNYYWL
+51 DHGDSRTDNYYWL

-147 EILVDGNERAKGY
+147 EILIDGNERAKGH

-271 YILVTIASSTTSTTS
+271 YILVTIASSTTS

>member
-1 MLSATRKTV
+1 MLIATKKRMTLKLTSAIIALLISATPV
-10 TQGLT
+10 L
-15 GAMMAILITA
+15 
-25 TPTMA
+25 A
-30 QTEKDVIMMPPK
+30 QNQKDSLVMPPK
-42 ANKIPHVMT
+42 ANKVPHVMT
-51 EHGDSRTDNYYWL
+51 EHGDTRTDNYYWL
-64 RDDARKDKQVIDYL
+64 RDDSRKDPKVLDYL
-78 KAENAYTESVMA
+78 NAENAYTESVMKE
-90 AGKTLENTLYNE
+90 GKALEETLFNE
-102 MVERMAQNDASVPY
+102 MVSRMAQNDESVPY
-116 DYNGYTYQTIY
+116 IYNGYTYRTIY

-140 IGSDGEW
+140 VNSDSEW
-147 EILVDGNERAKGY
+147 EVLVDGNERAKEH
-160 EFYQLGDLAISPDN
+160 EFYQLGDLTISPDN

-179 AEDKEGRRNYT
+179 AEDKEGRRNYN

-195 LTDKTW
+195 LSDNTW
-201 QENVLTNISANLVWA
+201 KENVLTHISANLVWA
-216 NDSQTLFYVD
+216 NDSKTLFYVD

-243 SDRKQDVKIF
+243 TDRKQDIKIF

-263 MEKSKSED
+263 ISKSKSED
-271 YILVTIASSTTSTTS
+271 YILVSIESSTTSES
-286 EYRLIDANAPEKPM
+286 RLIDANAPEKPM
-300 VVFSPRQE
+300 VIFSARQE
-308 GREYYID
+308 GREYDID
-315 HFKGEF
+315 HFNGEF

-329 ELYGLYK
+329 ELFGLYK
-336 TASIDAPWQTVIA
+336 TASIDKPWETVIA
-349 PQPEVD
+349 PQEEVD
-355 LESFELF
+355 LEGFDLF
-362 NRWLVLEE
+362 NRWLVVEE

-385 GQSTNIIFDD
+385 GQSTYVTFDD

-401 LSVNPQA
+401 LGFNPQA

-424 STYQWNMQTKEKQLL
+424 STYQWNMQTHQKQLL
-439 KQQEVKGFKHDLYE
+439 KQQEVKGFERGLYE

-495 SIDPSFSSARLSL
+495 SIDPSFSSPRLSL

-541 SFTDFIDATKYL
+541 TFTDFIDATNDL
-553 INQGYGAPKHVYAM
+553 IAKGYGAPKHVYAM

-578 VINMAPE
+578 VVNMAPE
-585 LYRGVVAQVPFV
+585 LYRGVVSQVPFV

-613 EYEEWGDPADKDV
+613 EYEEWGNPADKEV

-637 NVEAKAYPHLLVT
+637 NVVAKAYPHLLVT

-679 LLLETDMSAGHGGK
+679 LLLDTNMSAGHGGK

-703 AREYAFILMLEQP
+703 AKEYAFILMLEQP
-716 DIYFKTQNIK
+716 EVYFNTQNIK

>member
-51 EHGDSRTDNYYWL
+51 DHGDTRTDNYYWL

-147 EILVDGNERAKGY
+147 EILVDGNERAKGH

-271 YILVTIASSTTSTTS
+271 YILVTIASSTTS

-541 SFTDFIDATKYL
+541 SFTDFIDTTKYL

>member
-1 MLSATRKTV
+1 MLIATKKRMTLKLTSAIMALLISATPA
-10 TQGLT
+10 L
-15 GAMMAILITA
+15 
-25 TPTMA
+25 A
-30 QTEKDVIMMPPK
+30 QNQKDSLVMPPK
-42 ANKIPHVMT
+42 ANKVPHVMT
-51 EHGDSRTDNYYWL
+51 DHGDTRTDNYYWL
-64 RDDARKDKQVIDYL
+64 RDDSRKDPKVLDYL
-78 KAENAYTESVMA
+78 NAENAYTESVMKE
-90 AGKTLENTLYNE
+90 GKALEETLFNE
-102 MVERMAQNDASVPY
+102 MVSRMAQNDESVPY
-116 DYNGYTYQTIY
+116 IYNGNTYRTIY

-140 IGSDGEW
+140 VNSEGEW
-147 EILVDGNERAKGY
+147 EVLVDGNERAKGH
-160 EFYQLGDLAISPDN
+160 EFYQLGDLTISPDN

-179 AEDKEGRRNYT
+179 AEDKEGRRNYN

-195 LTDKTW
+195 LSDNTW
-201 QENVLTNISANLVWA
+201 EENVLTNISANLVWA
-216 NDSQTLFYVD
+216 NDSNTLFYVD

-243 SDRKQDVKIF
+243 TDRKQDVKIF

-263 MEKSKSED
+263 MGKSKSED
-271 YILVTIASSTTSTTS
+271 YILVSIESSTTSES
-286 EYRLIDANAPEKPM
+286 RLIDANAPEKPM
-300 VVFSPRQE
+300 VIFSARQE
-308 GREYYID
+308 GREYDID
-315 HFKGEF
+315 HFNGEF

-329 ELYGLYK
+329 ELFGLYK
-336 TASIDAPWQTVIA
+336 TASIDKPWETVIA
-349 PQPEVD
+349 PQKDVD
-355 LESFELF
+355 LEGFDLF
-362 NRWLVLEE
+362 NRWLVVEE

-385 GQSTNIIFDD
+385 GQSTNVTFDD

-401 LSVNPQA
+401 LGFNPQA

-424 STYQWNMQTKEKQLL
+424 STYQWNMQTHQKQLL
-439 KQQEVKGFKHDLYE
+439 KQQEVKGFERDLYE

-495 SIDPSFSSARLSL
+495 SIDPSFSSPRLSL
-508 LDRGFVYAI
+508 LDRGFVYAL

-541 SFTDFIDATKYL
+541 TFTDFIDATKYL
-553 INQGYGAPKHVYAM
+553 IAEGYGAPKHVYAM

-578 VINMAPE
+578 VVNMAPE
-585 LYRGVVAQVPFV
+585 LYRGVVSQVPFV

-613 EYEEWGDPADKDV
+613 EYEEWGNPADKDV

-637 NVEAKAYPHLLVT
+637 NVVAKAYPHLLVT

-679 LLLETDMSAGHGGK
+679 LLLDTNMSAGHGGK

-703 AREYAFILMLEQP
+703 AKEYAFILMLEQP
-716 DIYFKTQNIK
+716 EVYFKAQNIK

>member
-51 EHGDSRTDNYYWL
+51 EHGDTRTDNYYWL

-147 EILVDGNERAKGY
+147 EILIDGNERAKGH

-271 YILVTIASSTTSTTS
+271 YILVTIASSTTS

>member
-51 EHGDSRTDNYYWL
+51 EHGDTRTDNYYWL

-147 EILVDGNERAKGY
+147 EILVDGNERAKGH

-271 YILVTIASSTTSTTS
+271 YILVTIASSTTS

-401 LSVNPQA
+401 LSLNPQA

>member
-51 EHGDSRTDNYYWL
+51 EHGDTRTDNYYWL

-147 EILVDGNERAKGY
+147 EILVDGNERAKGH

-253 EENDDRFYTW
+253 EDNDDRFYTW

-271 YILVTIASSTTSTTS
+271 YILVTIASSTTS